1 MCFILIQHNTNEN
14 LFFQS
19 TMSDSDSDSELERA
33 DSVTSIPSDYEQVPY
48 NIDFKVKAYSSNG
61 DRVGKFLYTASE
73 GKDLP
78 YSVNVKCK
86 ETSKVTQ
93 FFEHNLN
100 IV

>member
-1 MCFILIQHNTNEN
+1 
-14 LFFQS
+14 
-19 TMSDSDSDSELERA
+19 MSDSDSEIERA

-61 DRVGKFLYTASE
+61 DRVGKFLYKASE

-93 FFEHNLN
+93 FFVHNLN